1 MMKKVRTLIFF
12 TRCRIVLE
20 VTKILL
26 GLVKRF
32 YILISVRVTW
42 VHAFVQTHR
51 IIRVRFVH
59 FTLRT
64 FYLKKFCR
72 QT

>member
-1 MMKKVRTLIFF
+1 M
-12 TRCRIVLE
+12 E
-20 VTKILL
+20 ATKILL

-32 YILISVRVTW
+32 YILISVWVTW
-42 VHAFVQTHR
+42 VHAFVQAHG